1 MIVKCHIEDCVY
13 NLKNTCNK
21 EEIEI
26 MKVSAYDED
35 SAECLDY
42 EEK

>member
-1 MIVKCHIEDCVY
+1 MLVKCYVEDCKY
-13 NLKNTCNK
+13 NNENRCNK

-26 MKVSAYDED
+26 MKISAYDDD

-42 EEK
+42 EQE